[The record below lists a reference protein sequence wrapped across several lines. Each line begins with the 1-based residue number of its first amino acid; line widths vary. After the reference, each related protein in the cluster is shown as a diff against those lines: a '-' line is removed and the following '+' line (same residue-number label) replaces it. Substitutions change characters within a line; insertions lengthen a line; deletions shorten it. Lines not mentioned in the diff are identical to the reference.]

1 MLKATNRKQGEFTYV
16 NISTNLYDIVSLIV
30 ELVNWAEELGD
41 ALSQQIAWKPAVSQS
56 ERPEDFTSLPVLA
69 GTEISP
75 EQL

>member
-16 NISTNLYDIVSLIV
+16 NISANLYDIVSLIV

-41 ALSQQIAWKPAVSQS
+41 ALSQQIAGKPAVSQS
-56 ERPEDFTSLPVLA
+56 ERTEDFTSLPVLA

-75 EQL
+75 